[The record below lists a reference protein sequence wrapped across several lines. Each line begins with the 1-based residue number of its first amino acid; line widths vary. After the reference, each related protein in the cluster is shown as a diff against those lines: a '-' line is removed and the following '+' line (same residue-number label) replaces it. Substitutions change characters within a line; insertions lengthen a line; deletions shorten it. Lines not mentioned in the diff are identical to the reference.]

1 MIHVTSD
8 FIAIPKEFEWPEDLE
23 DGIFSIKD
31 NVQIIYQPA
40 FESYAVYVNDEFFT
54 DFSLEKYW
62 IFVKGDLRN
71 GKTKSD
77 TSYGD

>member
-8 FIAIPKEFEWPEDLE
+8 FIAIPKVFEWPEDLE

-40 FESYAVYVNDEFFT
+40 IMSYAVYVDDAFFT
-54 DFSLEKYW
+54 YFSLEDYW
-62 IFVKGDLRN
+62 IFVKGEMKN
-71 GKTKSD
+71 GKTEFD
-77 TSYGD
+77 TGNGD